1 MTEQQI
7 EFLVDSFTR
16 AISECDAQCIP
27 YNELIKVLDLSLQ
40 SLDQ

>member
-16 AISECDAQCIP
+16 AISECDAQCIT
-27 YNELIKVLDLSLQ
+27 YNELIEVLDLSLQ